1 MTNLFTRLLRLSRF
15 LGLLFAQL
23 HLTYDAVQWTL
34 LRLEHLSTLAFLDYL
49 CPILLLTN
57 VYLLS
62 VLLYTDQ
69 AIL

>member
-23 HLTYDAVQWTL
+23 HLTYDAAQWTL
-34 LRLEHLSTLAFLDYL
+34 LRLEHLSTLALDYL